1 MPSVSP
7 GHSGLSGPGTRQTV
21 IGTGGSPGITSM
33 ASAAT
38 SADRSN
44 GSLPSGSATAGTDGT
59 GWCRCGD
66 LFMGG
71 WAPAPDGRIHTH
83 PWPNWAPPRSDRR
96 ELATQLAPNPSRTP
110 TQPAP
115 GWQRRPTQLGPAPPP
130 NQESARCRY
139 RTLGDRRRGWV
150 HVRHGGA
157 WCSRRRTRSGTCADL
172 PSGLG
177 APLPRRSPTA
187 AACRW
192 RTSRTNSRGAGHMCH
207 DRRYAPRPFDRYR
220 LSSGHRYPVPA
231 TRHRARARTGTGRPV
246 PVSGTT
252 GTASGTVPLYRYRSV
267 VPVPLGRTGTARSYR
282 YRSVVLVPAVARSVP
297 VTGNGD
303 SPTERES
310 ASPVPVRGH
319 CPPVPVRRV
328 PGVVPQSFG
337 RPGVQVPHPAGAE
350 HPVTH
355 GDGGWI

>member
-1 MPSVSP
+1 MAQ
-7 GHSGLSGPGTRQTV
+7 LGPAAQRPPRVGYPTGAEPIPDPNPTGTRLAAAANPTGQL
-21 IGTGGSPGITSM
+21 GTQ
-33 ASAAT
+33 
-38 SADRSN
+38 
-44 GSLPSGSATAGTDGT
+44 LE
-59 GWCRCGD
+59 
-66 LFMGG
+66 
-71 WAPAPDGRIHTH
+71 PACQ
-83 PWPNWAPPRSDRR
+83 PNWAPAT
-96 ELATQLAPNPSRTP
+96 LANHPTGQLG
-110 TQPAP
+110 TQP
-115 GWQRRPTQLGPAPPP
+115 GPAPPP
-130 NQESARCRY
+130 NQESARCRF

-267 VPVPLGRTGTARSYR
+267 VPVPLGRTGTGGG
-282 YRSVVLVPAVARSVP
+282 P
-297 VTGNGD
+297 VG
-303 SPTERES
+303 S
-310 ASPVPVRGH
+310 GH
-319 CPPVPVRRV
+319 R
-328 PGVVPQSFG
+328 
-337 RPGVQVPHPAGAE
+337 
-350 HPVTH
+350 
-355 GDGGWI
+355 